1 MKGFKAFLA
10 ERKALDEGIVKK
22 GAVAAFALQGRN
34 HGNNAVRS
42 YNKAKQT
49 LRAVANAKSTDNKV
63 DALTRAF
70 IDLLARAITER
81 DYVNYVI
88 VRIINAVM
96 VVILFNMNP

>member
-63 DALTRAF
+63 DAVTRAF
-70 IDLLARAITER
+70 IDLLDGLVSQRQQIGSVSAQVTSLT
-81 DYVNYVI
+81 V
-88 VRIINAVM
+88 
-96 VVILFNMNP
+96 L